1 MDNMP
6 TLHPSTHPLT
16 DRLVYPLP
24 MAQPLPKTIY
34 MDWAPFGGALG
45 MHLFGFNG
53 DQLCIG
59 LPWTPTLIG
68 NPAQGSV
75 HGGVI
80 TAMIDQAFGASVF
93 KKIRRREAIATV
105 ELRIDYMRPAQPHKD
120 IFCRA
125 ECYRVTRQIAFT
137 RGDIFQD
144 DPDRPLAHS
153 VGTFMRNSSD
163 MPDMPTDP
171 DGMSDLWNTL
181 DD

>member
-1 MDNMP
+1 M
-6 TLHPSTHPLT
+6 STHREIIFPLSIE
-16 DRLVYPLP
+16 
-24 MAQPLPKTIY
+24 QPLPEALF

-45 MHLFGFNG
+45 LHLFGFNG
-53 DQLCIG
+53 DQVCVG
-59 LPWTPTLIG
+59 LPWEPHLIG
-68 NPAQGSV
+68 NPAQDSV

-93 KKIRRREAIATV
+93 KKIRRREAIATI

-125 ECYRVTRQIAFT
+125 ECYRVTRQVAFT

-153 VGTFMRNSSD
+153 VGTFMRNSSEFPD
-163 MPDMPTDP
+163 TPEGASGMPE
-171 DGMSDLWNTL
+171 LWGNL
-181 DD
+181 DAD